1 MNVLLDTHAFLWAVT
16 DDARLTPAARA
27 VFADSANNLFLSAV
41 RVWEIVLK
49 AQAGKLHLK
58 GSVARFFA
66 DQLARNSLS
75 TLDISPRHILR
86 VAELPRLH
94 RDPFD
99 RLLVAQAQVEN
110 MPLLSAD
117 TKIAPY
123 AVRVIW

>member
-16 DDARLTPAARA
+16 DDPRLTPAARA
-27 VFADSANNLFLSAV
+27 VFADRANNLFLSV
-41 RVWEIVLK
+41 VSMWEIVL
-49 AQAGKLHLK
+49 QAHARKLHLK

-66 DQLARNSLS
+66 DQLTRNSLS
-75 TLDISPRHILR
+75 ALDVSPRHVLR

-110 MPLLSAD
+110 MLLVSAD
-117 TKIAPY
+117 TQIARY
-123 AVRVIW
+123 SVQVIW